1 MFTNKSMIAAAAVV
15 AVIVTAL
22 DAAQSRGPEPSPAE
36 QVDARF
42 PQAGEILLPVNFV
55 RTTPIIRKDDQATT
69 PAAGCSRDHWPYI
82 SDECLVSTGTPAKKP
97 VRMITSERRYADASD
112 VLAR

>member
-15 AVIVTAL
+15 AVVVTAL

-36 QVDARF
+36 QVNARF
-42 PQAGEILLPVNFV
+42 PQSGEILLPVNFV
-55 RTTPIIRKDDQATT
+55 RTTPIIRKDEQAA
-69 PAAGCSRDHWPYI
+69 PATGCSRDHWPYI
-82 SDECLVSTGTPAKKP
+82 SDECLVSTGTPTKKP
-97 VRMITSERRYADASD
+97 VRMITSERRYADASA